1 MATSQDSA
9 RTPTVDVHGHMS
21 RAEVQDIE
29 DEFDKYFQYGM
40 SHRDN
45 LLLMD
50 AVGVDKQIIHCCA
63 RRGTAFQ
70 YLHKYVRRVMR
81 EYPDRFGAI
90 TCVDERKLPHDEGL
104 ERIRRDIED
113 WGFNAWWFAPWPPE
127 ELVAAGLDPK
137 DWGEPSPF
145 YYFDHERYDPMWEL
159 VESLGVPACVTASP
173 QNFTGFAPAL
183 LNVLQKHPDLTVV
196 VVHGIDPPSCL
207 RDDGSVYIPEAA
219 VRMVAEHNVYIELL
233 TGIDVQRGQPNR
245 YGPNDEIIKAFYDT
259 FGPSRLMWGSEF
271 TSIERPTV
279 KQYRHQFD
287 YMKAALPLHDRRRP
301 RPNPRRQRRQGLR
314 PLALTPP

>member
-1 MATSQDSA
+1 MPTSQDSA
-9 RTPTVDVHGHMS
+9 STPTVDVHGHMS

-70 YLHKYVRRVMR
+70 YLHKYVMRVMR

-137 DWGEPSPF
+137 DWGGPAPSTTSTTSATT
-145 YYFDHERYDPMWEL
+145 R
-159 VESLGVPACVTASP
+159 C
-173 QNFTGFAPAL
+173 
-183 LNVLQKHPDLTVV
+183 
-196 VVHGIDPPSCL
+196 
-207 RDDGSVYIPEAA
+207 GS
-219 VRMVAEHNVYIELL
+219 
-233 TGIDVQRGQPNR
+233 
-245 YGPNDEIIKAFYDT
+245 
-259 FGPSRLMWGSEF
+259 W
-271 TSIERPTV
+271 
-279 KQYRHQFD
+279 
-287 YMKAALPLHDRRRP
+287 
-301 RPNPRRQRRQGLR
+301 
-314 PLALTPP
+314 

>member
-183 LNVLQKHPDLTVV
+183 LNVLEKHPDLTVV

-207 RDDGSVYIPEAA
+207 RDNGSVYIPEAA

-245 YGPNDEIIKAFYDT
+245 YGPNDEVIKAFYDT

-279 KQYRHQFD
+279 AQYRHQFD
-287 YMKAALPLHDRRRP
+287 YMKERCPYMTAED
-301 RPNPRRQRRQGLR
+301 
-314 PLALTPP
+314 LALIRGGNAVKAYGL